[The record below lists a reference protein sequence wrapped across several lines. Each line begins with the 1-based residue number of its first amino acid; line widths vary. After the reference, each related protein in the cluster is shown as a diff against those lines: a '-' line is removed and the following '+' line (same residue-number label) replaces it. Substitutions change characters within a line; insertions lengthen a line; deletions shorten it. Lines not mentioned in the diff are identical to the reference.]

1 MRTSTNLFSEQG
13 SAIVDL
19 IGFGLMLQ
27 IPILMF
33 ATFAV
38 STQQQSF
45 ALESIARHAL
55 RAHSL
60 WPVRESTQAVAVEIA
75 KEFGIVPVVYLA
87 QNQFTSVHGVPAE
100 KLEQMRTRFQ
110 YDISELFGVVNE
122 E

>member
-1 MRTSTNLFSEQG
+1 MRTSTNSASEQG

-19 IGFGLMLQ
+19 IGFGLLLQ

-45 ALESIARHAL
+45 AVESIARHAL

-60 WPVRESTQAVAVEIA
+60 WPLNQSTQEVVAAIA
-75 KEFGIVPVVYLA
+75 KDFGISPDGVSWNLLCAPNPNCLEAGTTA
-87 QNQFTSVHGVPAE
+87 QIEVRYGQLVAYASA
-100 KLEQMRTRFQ
+100 RF
-110 YDISELFGVVNE
+110 
-122 E
+122 